1 MKKNSISLILIISV
15 LLHACGPN
23 LTAENKK
30 LREDV
35 LVVHDQVMPQMGKLK
50 FYEKKAMLK
59 INELSVQT
67 PMDTVQLQEFKNL
80 VSDLNNAYEGMFVW
94 MRQYDAEDG
103 EKEPLLIKRY
113 LEDQMIQVLEVNQNI
128 KSVIQVSEEKFPS

>member
-128 KSVIQVSEEKFPS
+128 KRIIQVSEEKFPS